1 MTSQQARAKKK
12 SGNAEEVKF
21 NAYFSSETLRSELEN
36 LNFSGPS
43 PDCYISVDN
52 FKKLIVSKL
61 GSMNDFSVS
70 LKSGYT
76 MQFHLGNIE
85 ELSTKSKVKI
95 FKKIIKNKKV
105 TCIEHDKSFS
115 EQEKHL
121 KSYSFWKKY
130 LGKGEL
136 LCINDKKGNYKFYRM
151 DEIINLIIQS
161 TSWRILET
169 GRIKGDVRING
180 NKCALFTF
188 ELRPNKNQFVL
199 GAHGGKNGKKFEL
212 FLDENLKYCPIS
224 PE

>member
-1 MTSQQARAKKK
+1 MRISRVPKASGEKK

-121 KSYSFWKKY
+121 KPDTK
-130 LGKGEL
+130 
-136 LCINDKKGNYKFYRM
+136 
-151 DEIINLIIQS
+151 
-161 TSWRILET
+161 ET
-169 GRIKGDVRING
+169 
-180 NKCALFTF
+180 
-188 ELRPNKNQFVL
+188 
-199 GAHGGKNGKKFEL
+199 
-212 FLDENLKYCPIS
+212 
-224 PE
+224 